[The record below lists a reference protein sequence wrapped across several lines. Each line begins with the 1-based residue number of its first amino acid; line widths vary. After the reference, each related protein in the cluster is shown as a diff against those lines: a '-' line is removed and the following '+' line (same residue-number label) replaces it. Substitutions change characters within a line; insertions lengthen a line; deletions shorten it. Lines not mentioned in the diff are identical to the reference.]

1 MVPVDIAA
9 TYSQTTGEIEGADG
23 SLIALGWAG
32 SGVGKNA
39 PTMQGVRT
47 VGPLPQGLYVV
58 GVWCD
63 HPRLGKMVAPLTQ
76 IEGETFNRSDFWIHG
91 PSRKAGRYGQESLGC
106 IIVPFAGRVKVKD
119 VLTEG
124 SYLRVT
130 A

>member
-9 TYSQTTGEIEGADG
+9 TYSQHTGEIEGADG
-23 SLIALGWAG
+23 SLIAFGWAG
-32 SGVGKNA
+32 SGTGKNT
-39 PTMQGVRT
+39 PTMQGVRA

-76 IEGETFNRSDFWIHG
+76 IEGEAYGRSDFWIHG

-106 IIVPFAGRVKVKD
+106 IVVPFGGRVKVKD
-119 VLTEG
+119 ACPEG